1 MKRWKSWILILI
13 TGLLC
18 ICSGCMIL
26 AAEEMDPAAFNQQ
39 TGTIEIRLEPAAS
52 GRPAEH
58 VEFEAYRVADL
69 VQSEFVFLEPYK
81 DCTLKS
87 SQIDQSEPM
96 KEAIQFL
103 KAHKTTPDATAIA
116 GSDGSAY
123 FEAIPYGLYLF
134 VVSNPAQYELVGDFL
149 GILPLW
155 NAKEQKEESRI
166 TIRVKPNPIP
176 DLQIQK
182 IDPQNQ
188 PICNAKFVFAAYS
201 DMEQTGMIAARSAD
215 TTTGTVVF
223 RPNLGQT
230 IYIKE
235 ISAPQGYQL
244 SERLVKVAMDLDG
257 SVYIDNQKKEA
268 VDNLVTIQYEN
279 KPIDQPEPEP
289 GQPAPTPTIPNK
301 PDTTLTPGPGNN
313 TPVVGQTSQ
322 ASAPA
327 YSATKPATATKT
339 QAGLWLK
346 VFGGALAIL
355 LGALAGIAYR
365 RHHEH
370 KPKRPSYLD

>member
-13 TGLLC
+13 AGLLC
-18 ICSGCMIL
+18 IASGCAVL

-52 GRPAEH
+52 GRPAEQ

-69 VQSEFVFLEPYK
+69 VQSEFVFLDPYK

-103 KAHKTTPDATAIA
+103 KAHKTTPDATATA
-116 GSDGSAY
+116 GVDGSAY

-176 DLQIQK
+176 DVQIQK

-201 DMEQTGMIAARSAD
+201 DTELTGMIAARSAD
-215 TTTGTVVF
+215 TGTGTVVF

-230 IYIKE
+230 MYIKE

-244 SERLVKVAMDLDG
+244 SERMVKVAMDLDG

-268 VDNLVTIQYEN
+268 VENLVTIQYEN
-279 KPIDQPEPEP
+279 KPLEQPDPEPE
-289 GQPAPTPTIPNK
+289 QPVPTPTIPNK
-301 PDTTLTPGPGNN
+301 PDTNSTPGPGKN
-313 TPVVGQTSQ
+313 TPVIGTTPSTST
-322 ASAPA
+322 PT
-327 YSATKPATATKT
+327 YSATKPATATQT
-339 QAGLWLK
+339 QAGFWLK
-346 VFGGALAIL
+346 VLGGALMIL
-355 LGALAGIAYR
+355 LGALAVVTYR
-365 RHHEH
+365 RHQDP
-370 KPKRPSYLD
+370 KPKRPSYWE